1 MLKLK
6 GGYNTI
12 KGIAG
17 ASLNQKVLGSA
28 RSLIHSQIECDR
40 LSVNLNLWL

>member
-6 GGYNTI
+6 AGYNTI
-12 KGIAG
+12 KGIG
-17 ASLNQKVLGSA
+17 LASLNQKVLGSD
-28 RSLIHSQIECDR
+28 RSLSHSQIERDR